1 MRTRLSALPIPDE
14 VRELMIAHRQ
24 SGLHQT
30 YDLHRYRDE
39 KRRGFEL
46 WADQLVRI
54 VEPPPATIRQFSG
67 LGNDSTQL
75 QFTAAIQPG
84 NSGGALVDRGG
95 ALVGV
100 VASKLSD
107 TVALKGGGFV
117 SQGVNFAI
125 RKEIAIAF
133 LQAHGVSLEPSEDA
147 TYTTV
152 ADIAQRG
159 QKSVAPIVCRS

>member
-54 VEPPPATIRQFSG
+54 VEPPPSIIV
-67 LGNDSTQL
+67 
-75 QFTAAIQPG
+75 QFTKA
-84 NSGGALVDRGG
+84 
-95 ALVGV
+95 
-100 VASKLSD
+100 
-107 TVALKGGGFV
+107 
-117 SQGVNFAI
+117 
-125 RKEIAIAF
+125 
-133 LQAHGVSLEPSEDA
+133 
-147 TYTTV
+147 
-152 ADIAQRG
+152 
-159 QKSVAPIVCRS
+159 